1 MIYPP
6 LVSGCVSP
14 HDGTVLRTP
23 SGCLR
28 RPHLRR
34 FPRPRTPLNP
44 HRQKNYAEA
53 QKIKRIAD
61 VMEERERKSIDT
73 DNRKIFARK
82 EVRVDKTHPSHR
94 QMCTYIAHTVYST
107 ALCIIHMCIDTT
119 AYVIEARLCYLVR
132 LLGHSVVAVCSTPHS
147 DRPSQ
152 WRHAFVTVSTPAT
165 NHKPGSF
172 SYISLPN
179 MTTSPPPLYVL
190 CSGMTMYCCRP
201 NCASSSRRSS
211 RHF

>member
-14 HDGTVLRTP
+14 HDGTILRTP

-82 EVRVDKTHPSHR
+82 EVRVDKTRTHR
-94 QMCTYIAHTVYST
+94 TDTNVHIHCTYGLQYSSMHHTHVHRY
-107 ALCIIHMCIDTT
+107 
-119 AYVIEARLCYLVR
+119 
-132 LLGHSVVAVCSTPHS
+132 HSL
-147 DRPSQ
+147 R
-152 WRHAFVTVSTPAT
+152 
-165 NHKPGSF
+165 
-172 SYISLPN
+172 Y
-179 MTTSPPPLYVL
+179 
-190 CSGMTMYCCRP
+190 
-201 NCASSSRRSS
+201 
-211 RHF
+211 